1 MVVDLNIDGKNGPIP
16 KIVTAKEEE
25 KKKDQE
31 KKHKVWADLGDTIES
46 FSTTKEKA
54 DAVSGLTE
62 AIKGETAKK
71 AEKKEESSLAQLRAE
86 PSSENDPITPP
97 AKKEEAPNKADPSV
111 AIAAA
116 I

>member
-1 MVVDLNIDGKNGPIP
+1 MKTSGLCPDFIQAHFTGLYVSLSIDGKNGPVP

-31 KKHKVWADLGDTIES
+31 KKHKVWADLGDTIEN

-71 AEKKEESSLAQLRAE
+71 PEKKEETNLA
-86 PSSENDPITPP
+86 
-97 AKKEEAPNKADPSV
+97 
-111 AIAAA
+111 
-116 I
+116 